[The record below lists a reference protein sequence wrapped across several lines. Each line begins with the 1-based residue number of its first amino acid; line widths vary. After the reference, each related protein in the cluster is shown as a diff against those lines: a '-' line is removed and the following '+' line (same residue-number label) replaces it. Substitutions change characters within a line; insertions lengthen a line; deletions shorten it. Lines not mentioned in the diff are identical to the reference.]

1 MGFDPSVYETA
12 PAATET
18 YNPIMIDQGWTSEE
32 EWTDDELSDL
42 TDSLFDEPIVDTT
55 NNNENS
61 LDFSI
66 RHDVQL
72 CGQMDEE
79 TWINMVDLID
89 ELEVI
94 NGLRRC
100 GMWSLKPP
108 VRG

>member
-1 MGFDPSVYETA
+1 
-12 PAATET
+12 
-18 YNPIMIDQGWTSEE
+18 
-32 EWTDDELSDL
+32 
-42 TDSLFDEPIVDTT
+42 
-55 NNNENS
+55 
-61 LDFSI
+61 
-66 RHDVQL
+66 
-72 CGQMDEE
+72 MDEE